1 MSEVSIIMPV
11 YNAEKYLDE
20 AIASVLKQTYPDFE
34 LILINDRSTDR
45 SKEICMEYG
54 QKDGRIVFL
63 ENNTDS
69 HGPGPTRNIGLDHAT
84 GAYLYFMDADDWI
97 DDRLLEYAVNR
108 MRETNADIVQFG
120 ISVEQHNG
128 AKPLEFCWRGKNVL
142 TKNEIQEDII
152 YFLRENRITLCLQ
165 FFRRETVKT
174 VRFENII
181 SGEDHSYVIDALRKA
196 EKIAYLGKTL
206 YHYRYVEGS
215 TSHRWNSDTIEC
227 LGVIWRHQRAFLDSF
242 QGRIA
247 PLAYAEAAYDKYIS
261 AIIQLCT
268 NICPLSYRERRR
280 ELAHL
285 KETMEFD
292 SYRGIYPL
300 KQLHG
305 LDKVKYTLVKY
316 HLEGI
321 LLLLGPV
328 FLRIVRG
335 E

>member
-1 MSEVSIIMPV
+1 MPV

-292 SYRGIYPL
+292 SYRGTYPL

-316 HLEGI
+316 HLEG
-321 LLLLGPV
+321 LLLLFGPL
-328 FLRIVRG
+328 FLKIVRG

>member
-1 MSEVSIIMPV
+1 MPV
-11 YNAEKYLDE
+11 YNAERFLNE
-20 AIASVLKQTYPDFE
+20 AIGSVLKQTYPDFE

-69 HGPGPTRNIGLDHAT
+69 HGPGPARNIGLDYAT
-84 GAYLYFMDADDWI
+84 GDYIYFMDADDWI
-97 DDRLLEYAVNR
+97 DERLLECAVHR
-108 MRETNADIVQFG
+108 MQETNADIVQFG
-120 ISVEQHNG
+120 VIYEGNDGVQQY
-128 AKPLEFCWRGKNVL
+128 CWRGKDIL
-142 TKNEIQEDII
+142 TKEEIKKE
-152 YFLRENRITLCLQ
+152 FLKFWKESRKSLWIH
-165 FFRRETVKT
+165 FFRREVVKT

-215 TSHRWNSDTIEC
+215 TSHRWNPDTIEC
-227 LGVIWRHQRAFLDSF
+227 LGIIWNHQKAFLDSF

-268 NICPLSYRERRR
+268 NICPLPFREKRKELQRLGKTIEFEKYRR
-280 ELAHL
+280 
-285 KETMEFD
+285 
-292 SYRGIYPL
+292 IYPL
-300 KQLHG
+300 DRQHG
-305 LDKVKYTLVKY
+305 IDRVKYTLVKH
-316 HLEGI
+316 HLEGVI
-321 LLLLGPV
+321 LLLGPV
-328 FLRIVRG
+328 FLKTVRG